1 MMKRLGIVTARKPIQ
16 RAFADWR
23 TIRPVRSGVRSL
35 RCADGAAEKRSAGTG
50 ADAGRGAGPGGRAGR
65 RSWASSR
72 GPGSSVIG
80 YRGGWRSDAPGRGA
94 RRDDPRLAHRD
105 GERAEGDL
113 AGVDRERAVGVD
125 GDAEAVHGAR
135 RRPVL
140 RSGGLLAE
148 AVVVGPVTR
157 ALEPEVLD
165 ARVGLAAE
173 VRAALV
179 ERPDVGRVPV
189 ARLVVARD
197 VPLLRRVDEDHERL
211 RARVVR
217 REPLVDG
224 ELRVLGLHVVL
235 GADDD

>member
-1 MMKRLGIVTARKPIQ
+1 MMNRLVIVTARKPIQ

-50 ADAGRGAGPGGRAGR
+50 ADAGRGAGS

-80 YRGGWRSDAPGRGA
+80 DLGGWRADAPGGGGGRG
-94 RRDDPRLAHRD
+94 DSRLAPRD
-105 GERAEGDL
+105 GGRGGGGL
-113 AGVDRERAVGVD
+113 AGVGWERGGGGD

-140 RSGGLLAE
+140 RSGGLLTQ
-148 AVVVGPVTR
+148 AVVAGPVTR

-179 ERPDVGRVPV
+179 EGPHVGRVPV
-189 ARLVVARD
+189 AVLVVVGD

-211 RARVVR
+211 GARVVR
-217 REPLVDG
+217 REPLVDRQLG
-224 ELRVLGLHVVL
+224 VLGLDVVV
-235 GADDD
+235 GPDDDLAAE